1 MQEEFD
7 RLEDLDSLKK
17 QITDLTNE
25 IDELQQKRANVLA
38 PTDNLL
44 RKQND
49 LKLEENQIQMN
60 IKTLT
65 TAEQQRRTHLMNI
78 DMVGI
83 DGQTDI

>member
-25 IDELQQKRANVLA
+25 IDELQQKRVNVLSSS
-38 PTDNLL
+38 DNIL
-44 RKQND
+44 RKQSD
-49 LKLEENQIQMN
+49 LKLEESQIQMS
-60 IKTLT
+60 IKALT
-65 TAEQQRRTHLMNI
+65 TAEQQRRTHLMNV

-83 DGQTDI
+83 DR